1 MDDFVSGEEA
11 GFRQPMY
18 FILHVPK
25 CAGRTI
31 EDHLKTYASPG
42 AFYQLPKRRGFSRI
56 FHSKFDAREMPE
68 PNKLQAVSGH
78 YLGCSL
84 ECRFRN
90 RTMRRTVLLREPVSH
105 AISYYN
111 YRMMRYLSQGLGTYD
126 FELAY
131 RAGRRNPIC
140 HFLLN
145 SYLEIS
151 WFRLCAM
158 SAQEKY
164 ELLNRCLSRFW
175 FVADYT
181 RCNDLVG
188 ALSSELGL
196 PEEGIRKNTSSQWQQ
211 RVTWAPLISDDLS
224 PAMRNRIVEENVLDQ
239 VLWDT
244 WRNAEHN
251 IAQIRPQPLPKSVGN
266 ALLATEMLRP
276 GYQAKRRWKRAQR

>member
-1 MDDFVSGEEA
+1 MRWSGLGEMDDFVSVEESD
-11 GFRQPMY
+11 FMQPMY

-31 EDHLKTYASPG
+31 ENHLQTYASPG
-42 AFYQLPKRRGFSRI
+42 TYYQVPKRRGFSRN
-56 FHSKFDAREMPE
+56 FRSKFDARDLPE
-68 PNKLQAVSGH
+68 PNGLKAVSGH
-78 YLGCSL
+78 FLGRSL

-90 RTMRRTVLLREPVSH
+90 RAMRKTVLLREPVSY

-111 YRMMRYLSQGLGTYD
+111 LRMMRYLSQGLGVYD

-131 RAGRRNPIC
+131 RAARRNPIC

-145 SYLEIS
+145 TYLEIS

-181 RCNDLVG
+181 RCDDLVR
-188 ALSSELGL
+188 ALSSDLGL

-211 RVTWAPLISDDLS
+211 CVKWEPLTTNDLS

-244 WRNAEHN
+244 WRNAEHDN
-251 IAQIRPQPLPKSVGN
+251 THILPQPLPNTNGH
-266 ALLATEMLRP
+266 
-276 GYQAKRRWKRAQR
+276 